1 MILKMLKSTEKNMK
15 LIKIKAALSLLLM
28 LAVFALK
35 AAPLKGITV
44 SASSPVVPVL
54 KGLESNPL
62 LRLLIYIPA
71 GEKEISFTKITAKLN
86 ADGLQSIEKIDVYFT
101 DQEPLFAA
109 KNKLTSISPTTVNM
123 GFDVNLKLKPGMHY
137 IWFSAKLK
145 DQADIDSKI
154 EFHVN
159 QAEDVSTKKY
169 PVIEEGEGFVKRL
182 GIAVKKAGENGINT
196 FRIPG
201 ITTTDKGSL
210 ITVYDIRYKNS
221 GDLPGN
227 IDVGMSRSTDGGKSW
242 EPMKVIMDMGEPNEN
257 NGVGDPAVLFD
268 PVTKKI
274 WAAALWSKG
283 NRSIAGSKPGLSEDV
298 TGQLV
303 LVSSDD
309 DGLTWSAPK
318 SITKNVKDPAW
329 NLFFNGPGSGIAMAD
344 GKLVFAAQYW
354 DENAMPYST
363 LVYSSD
369 HGLTWKTEDGPK
381 PNTTES
387 QIIETTPGVLM
398 LNMRDNRG
406 SFRSVATTADLGKT
420 WTEHHTSYN
429 ALQDPVCMAS
439 LIKANVMVKG
449 RQKEVVFFGND
460 NTQANRYNLTI
471 KASLDLGESWNK
483 KNELLVDDRKFYG
496 YSSLTRID
504 DRTIGFFYEGLKDLY
519 FVRIPVSE
527 IVK

>member
-1 MILKMLKSTEKNMK
+1 MLNTKKNIMK
-15 LIKIKAALSLLLM
+15 HIKIRAGLSLLLV
-28 LAVFALK
+28 LASFALK
-35 AAPLKGITV
+35 AVPLKGISIT
-44 SASSPVVPVL
+44 ASSPVVPVL

-62 LRLLIYIPA
+62 LRVLIYIPA
-71 GEKEISFTKITAKLN
+71 GEKEISFKKITAKLN
-86 ADGLQSIEKIDVYFT
+86 PAALQSIEKIEVYFT
-101 DQEPLFAA
+101 GQEPLFAA
-109 KNKLTSISPTTVNM
+109 KNKLTMVNPTMVSQS
-123 GFDVNLKLKPGMHY
+123 FDLDIKLKPGMHY

-159 QAEDVSTKKY
+159 QIEDANAKKY
-169 PVIEEGEGFVKRL
+169 AVAEAGPGFIKRL
-182 GIAVKKAGENGINT
+182 GIAVRKAGESGINT

-201 ITTTDKGSL
+201 IATTDKGSL
-210 ITVYDIRYKNS
+210 ITVYDVRYKNS

-242 EPMKVIMDMGEPNEN
+242 QPMKVIMDMGEPNEN

-268 PVTKKI
+268 PITKKI
-274 WAAALWSKG
+274 WVAALWSKG

-309 DGLTWSAPK
+309 DGLNWSAPK
-318 SITKNVKDPAW
+318 SITKDTKDPTW
-329 NLFFNGPGSGIAMAD
+329 NLFFNGPGCGIAMAD

-363 LVYSSD
+363 LVYSTD

-406 SFRSVATTADLGKT
+406 GFRSVATTADLGKT

-439 LIKANVMVKG
+439 FIKADMLVKG
-449 RQKEVVFFGND
+449 KQKEVVFFGNN

-471 KASLDLGESWNK
+471 KASLDLGESWNS
-483 KNELLVDDRKFYG
+483 KNELLVDDRKFFG
-496 YSSLTRID
+496 YSSLTKID
-504 DRTIGFFYEGLKDLY
+504 EQTIGFFYEGWKDLY

>member
-1 MILKMLKSTEKNMK
+1 MLNTTENMMK
-15 LIKIKAALSLLLM
+15 YIKIRAGLSLLLV
-28 LAVFALK
+28 LASFALK
-35 AAPLKGITV
+35 AAPLKGISIT
-44 SASSPVVPVL
+44 ASSPVVPVL

-62 LRLLIYIPA
+62 LRVLIYIPA
-71 GEKEISFTKITAKLN
+71 GEKEISFKKITAKLN
-86 ADGLQSIEKIDVYFT
+86 PAALQSIEKIDVYFT
-101 DQEPLFAA
+101 DQEPLFAT
-109 KNKLTSISPTTVNM
+109 KNKLTTVNPTM
-123 GFDVNLKLKPGMHY
+123 VSQSFDLDIKLKPGMHY

-159 QAEDVSTKKY
+159 QIEDTNAKKY
-169 PVIEEGEGFVKRL
+169 TVAEAGPGFVKRL
-182 GIAVKKAGENGINT
+182 GIAVKKAGESGINT

-201 ITTTDKGSL
+201 IATTDKGSL
-210 ITVYDIRYKNS
+210 ITVYDVRYKNS

-242 EPMKVIMDMGEPNEN
+242 QPTKVIMDMGEPNEN

-274 WAAALWSKG
+274 WVAALWSKG

-318 SITKNVKDPAW
+318 SITKDTKDPAW

-363 LVYSSD
+363 LVYSTD

-387 QIIETTPGVLM
+387 QIIETTPGILM

-429 ALQDPVCMAS
+429 ALQDPICMAS
-439 LIKANVMVKG
+439 FIKANVLVNGK
-449 RQKEVVFFGND
+449 QKEVVFFGNN
-460 NTQANRYNLTI
+460 NTQSNRYNLTI
-471 KASLDLGESWNK
+471 KASLDLGESWNS
-483 KNELLVDDRKFYG
+483 KNELLIDDRKFFG
-496 YSSLTRID
+496 YSSLAKID
-504 DRTIGFFYEGLKDLY
+504 DHTIGFFYEGWKDLY

>member
-1 MILKMLKSTEKNMK
+1 MLKSTKNMK
-15 LIKIKAALSLLLM
+15 LIKTGAVLSLLLI
-28 LAVFALK
+28 LTAFTLQASL
-35 AAPLKGITV
+35 LKGLSIT
-44 SASSPVVPVL
+44 ASSPVVPVL
-54 KGLESNPL
+54 KGMESNPL
-62 LRLLIYIPA
+62 LRVLIYIPA
-71 GEKEISFTKITAKLN
+71 GEKEITFKKIAAKLN
-86 ADGLQSIEKIDVYFT
+86 PAGLQEIEKIDVYFT
-101 DQEPLFAA
+101 DQEPLFAV
-109 KNKLTSISPTTVNM
+109 KNKLTTINPTTVNM
-123 GFDVNLKLKPGMHY
+123 GFELNINLKPGMHY

-145 DQADIDSKI
+145 DEADIDSKI
-154 EFHVN
+154 EFHVSN
-159 QAEDVSTKKY
+159 IEDANAKKY
-169 PVIEEGEGFVKRL
+169 AVVEEGQGFVKRL

-201 ITTTDKGSL
+201 IATTNKGSL

-268 PVTKKI
+268 PINKKI
-274 WAAALWSKG
+274 WVAALWSKG

-318 SITKNVKDPAW
+318 SITKHVKDPAW

-354 DENAMPYST
+354 DENAMPHST
-363 LVYSSD
+363 LVYSAD

-387 QIIETTPGVLM
+387 QIIETTRGILM

-406 SFRSVATTADLGKT
+406 SFRSVATTADMGKT
-420 WTEHHTSYN
+420 WAEHHTSYN

-439 LIKANVMVKG
+439 FIKANVMVKG
-449 RQKEVVFFGND
+449 RQKDVVFFGND

-496 YSSLTRID
+496 YSSLTKID
-504 DRTIGFFYEGLKDLY
+504 NQTIGFFYEGLKDLY

>member
-1 MILKMLKSTEKNMK
+1 MKNF
-15 LIKIKAALSLLLM
+15 KINIGLVLLLT
-28 LAVFALK
+28 LASFTLK
-35 AAPLKGITV
+35 AAPLKGITIT
-44 SASSPVVPVL
+44 ASSPVVPVL

-62 LRLLIYIPA
+62 LRVLIYIPA
-71 GEKEISFTKITAKLN
+71 GEKEISFKRISAKINSAAL
-86 ADGLQSIEKIDVYFT
+86 LSVEKIDVYFT
-101 DQEPLFAA
+101 DQEPLFAS
-109 KNKLTSISPTTVNM
+109 KNKLTSIHPTALNL
-123 GFDVNLKLKPGMHY
+123 GFDLDIKLKPGVHY

-145 DQADIDSKI
+145 DEADIDSKI

-159 QAEDVSTKKY
+159 QVEDATAKKY
-169 PVIEEGEGFVKRL
+169 SINEEGQGFVKRL
-182 GIAVKKAGENGINT
+182 GVVVKKGGESGINT

-210 ITVYDIRYKNS
+210 IAVYDIRYKNS

-242 EPMKVIMDMGEPNEN
+242 APMKVIMDMGEPNEN

-268 PVTKKI
+268 PVSKKI

-283 NRSIAGSKPGLSEDV
+283 NRSIAGSKPGLSEDI

-329 NLFFNGPGSGIAMAD
+329 NLFFDGPGSGIAMAD

-363 LVYSSD
+363 LMYSTD
-369 HGLTWKTEDGPK
+369 HGLTWKTENGPK

-406 SFRSVATTADLGKT
+406 SFRSVATTADMGKT

-439 LIKANVMVKG
+439 FIKANVQIKG
-449 RQKEVVFFGND
+449 RQKEVVFFGNN
-460 NTQANRYNLTI
+460 NTQYNRYNLTI
-471 KASLDLGESWNK
+471 KASLDLGESWSKN
-483 KNELLVDDRKFYG
+483 NELLIDDRKFYG
-496 YSSLTRID
+496 YSSLTKID
-504 DRTIGFFYEGLKDLY
+504 EQTIGFFYEGLKDLY